1 MTKLKKNVN
10 EAQVEKEL
18 HLQYLER
25 QIEGEYAMH
34 NRKFKQME
42 QELLKVINDYQM
54 QLRTEEEVN
63 NAIKEHLEVRTREIN
78 EQRKDRDA
86 LKDRK
91 VANLDEQREQIMN
104 DKQQAKEECDKIMN
118 LIQEDN
124 EERKQIE
131 AEDKKQEDDERAKIE
146 EKLAM
151 EDAARY
157 IQGRWDWF

>member
-1 MTKLKKNVN
+1 MS
-10 EAQVEKEL
+10 
-18 HLQYLER
+18 
-25 QIEGEYAMH
+25 
-34 NRKFKQME
+34 
-42 QELLKVINDYQM
+42 
-54 QLRTEEEVN
+54 
-63 NAIKEHLEVRTREIN
+63 
-78 EQRKDRDA
+78 
-86 LKDRK
+86 
-91 VANLDEQREQIMN
+91 

-118 LIQEDN
+118 LIAEDN